1 MVSHDREFLRGL
13 VDKVYEFKSQSIKE
27 YAGGIDFF
35 LAQRKISQLNDLN
48 EVPLKPNKN
57 SKLKPLNDSKIKK
70 ELDVLIK
77 KASNR
82 VAIAERKV
90 NDLEVE
96 KSQVETKMNHPD
108 FASDVTLFAEFNQI
122 EKRLMLKMEEWEE
135 AIEELEE
142 LEKQRG

>member
-1 MVSHDREFLRGL
+1 MSHDREFLRGL

-90 NDLEVE
+90 NDLEIK

-108 FASDVTLFAEFNQI
+108 FASDAALFTEFNQI
-122 EKRLMLKMEEWEE
+122 EKRLIFKMEEWEE
-135 AIEELEE
+135 AITELED
-142 LEKQRG
+142 LEKKRG